1 MAVAEKLIQSLE
13 KKVADLIELS
23 NQLNKENRQ
32 LKLRTAELQRER
44 KELLERQR
52 QAGDFINGSLE
63 RLRKIE
69 GAHESNANGNGGD
82 TRQGVSG
89 RLSTRPGS

>member
-13 KKVADLIELS
+13 KKISDLIELS
-23 NQLNKENRQ
+23 NELNRENRQ

-63 RLRKIE
+63 CLRKIE
-69 GAHESNANGNGGD
+69 GG
-82 TRQGVSG
+82 
-89 RLSTRPGS
+89 L